1 MAQLWIQENPWKSFD
16 PTQFGKYPGTA
27 TINRKPEKPE
37 LYEADFRRRKKYYG
51 KIFRDRCKI
60 IRKMEKNHQPKKKI
74 YSSRKIKKT
83 IRSPD
88 FKKQLISAF
97 QAVAN

>member
-51 KIFRDRCKI
+51 KIFRDRCKNNQEDG
-60 IRKMEKNHQPKKKI
+60 KKPSAQEKNIFFPKNQKNDPFT
-74 YSSRKIKKT
+74 R
-83 IRSPD
+83 
-88 FKKQLISAF
+88 F
-97 QAVAN
+97 